1 MEKDCLKL
9 RSDKDIEKDKISV
22 EKADFGW
29 IITVEWCYNP
39 KGKES
44 YPQLSTL
51 LEASKFKASGK
62 IS

>member
-1 MEKDCLKL
+1 MLIICFADM
-9 RSDKDIEKDKISV
+9 EKDKISV

-29 IITVEWCYNP
+29 IITVEWCYNS